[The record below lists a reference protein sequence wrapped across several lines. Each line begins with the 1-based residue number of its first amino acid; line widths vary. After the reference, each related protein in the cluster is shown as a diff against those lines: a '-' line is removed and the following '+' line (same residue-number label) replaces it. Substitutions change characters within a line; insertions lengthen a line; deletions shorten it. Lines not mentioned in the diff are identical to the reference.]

1 MCGICI
7 ECKLPHASCC
17 KQQQMQG
24 EIEEK
29 EAKWQEEALAPT
41 TQQRGRKGKKK
52 TTTECIDLSVCEFF
66 KTLTLK

>member
-1 MCGICI
+1 MQASA
-7 ECKLPHASCC
+7 CKLLQATTNAS
-17 KQQQMQG
+17 

-52 TTTECIDLSVCEFF
+52 TTTECIDLSVCGFF
-66 KTLTLK
+66 KTLTLM

>member
-1 MCGICI
+1 MQASA
-7 ECKLPHASCC
+7 CKLLQATTNAS
-17 KQQQMQG
+17 

-66 KTLTLK
+66 KTLTLM